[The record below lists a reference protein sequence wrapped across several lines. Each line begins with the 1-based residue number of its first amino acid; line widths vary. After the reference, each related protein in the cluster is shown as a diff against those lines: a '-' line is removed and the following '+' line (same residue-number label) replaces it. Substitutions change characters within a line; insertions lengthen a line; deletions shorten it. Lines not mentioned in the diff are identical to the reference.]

1 MPHSK
6 SLDHYQ
12 DASSASTASAAAAA
26 TPMYGMNVGCMQRHS
41 IDQPY
46 HFTPNTMYGGHF
58 APVAP
63 APYEET
69 LNEMCA
75 VGGGGGGRGGGPG
88 GGGVFV
94 NNLHPYNNVP
104 GTNGRYNPM
113 SNFPTMAA
121 GSVADAMYGMMN
133 GVGGAEMKQNGNLM
147 EGGGCYR
154 HAALNGGSFVGH
166 PLFSAYHEQMH
177 PSYYMPDPSKVPS
190 GTKQHLGSSSY
201 DTSSSSMATQTAYP
215 SAPQPGASILSSK
228 KKIYNDYDVPQS
240 SSGTGLRYGSEQ
252 KSVGGGG
259 KKLDR
264 YHKNAELLIDYESD
278 MLPEALVERNNQK
291 EYSGHHH
298 HHHHHLHHQT
308 SRNSRQSDFDSYE
321 DEQQQQQLQHE
332 PSSVNRRK
340 NQDGIGCYDSWNFVY
355 ENLQK
360 QGYSKDLGERGDF
373 FTDELGVERQGVEEE
388 DMAALRRPRA
398 KVLENDPNGGSRRE
412 STSGGSTLRRG
423 QNEKLKA
430 MKAKAAD
437 KVDGIVRQSGST
449 ASNATIKPERKH
461 ERQSSAGG
469 GPAGSGG
476 SLVQKM
482 AKTSISSRQ
491 HSGEDLL
498 GLDQH
503 PQAVA
508 TGSTSSRRN
517 SVTKKQ
523 TTALAAGPP
532 GSSTSVPPKESN
544 NNTTTTGILVNH
556 HHPHQATPSASSMS
570 TATTTTTTLGQK
582 KKTATFDTGA
592 VTIINPSPTS
602 IPTTGATL
610 SSEWNCNF
618 CTFLNPDG
626 KRICDM
632 CSKSRDFRLDG
643 ANASN
648 GTATCV

>member
-12 DASSASTASAAAAA
+12 DTSSASAAAAAAAAAA

-46 HFTPNTMYGGHF
+46 HFTPNSMYGGHF
-58 APVAP
+58 MGVAP
-63 APYEET
+63 APYEGT
-69 LNEMCA
+69 LDEMCA
-75 VGGGGGGRGGGPG
+75 VGGGGGPG
-88 GGGVFV
+88 GGAVFG
-94 NNLHPYNNVP
+94 NNHHPYNNVP

-113 SNFPTMAA
+113 PNFPT
-121 GSVADAMYGMMN
+121 GPVADAMYGAMMN
-133 GVGGAEMKQNGNLM
+133 GVAGAEMKPNGNLM

-154 HAALNGGSFVGH
+154 HGALNGGSFMSH
-166 PLFSAYHEQMH
+166 PLFPPGYPGQMH
-177 PSYYMPDPSKVPS
+177 PSYYMPDPSMVPS
-190 GTKQHLGSSSY
+190 GAKQHLGSSSY

-228 KKIYNDYDVPQS
+228 KKIYNDYDVPQP
-240 SSGTGLRYGSEQ
+240 SSGAGLRHGSEQ
-252 KSVGGGG
+252 KSAGGGG

-291 EYSGHHH
+291 EYGGHHH

-321 DEQQQQQLQHE
+321 DEQQQQQQQLQHE

-373 FTDELGVERQGVEEE
+373 FTDELGVEGQGVEEE
-388 DMAALRRPRA
+388 DMAAIRRRRA
-398 KVLENDPNGGSRRE
+398 KVLENDPSGGSRRE
-412 STSGGSTLRRG
+412 STSGGSTLRRSN
-423 QNEKLKA
+423 NEKLKA

-449 ASNATIKPERKH
+449 ASNATLKPERRH

-469 GPAGSGG
+469 GPAGSGSG

-482 AKTSISSRQ
+482 AKASISSRQ

-498 GLDQH
+498 GLDQYQ
-503 PQAVA
+503 QAVA
-508 TGSTSSRRN
+508 TGGSSSSRRN

-523 TTALAAGPP
+523 TTALAAGSP
-532 GSSTSVPPKESN
+532 GSVPPKESN
-544 NNTTTTGILVNH
+544 NNTTTSGILVNH
-556 HHPHQATPSASSMS
+556 HHIHQAATSASSIS
-570 TATTTTTTLGQK
+570 TATTTTTTLGPK

-592 VTIINPSPTS
+592 VTIINPSPAST
-602 IPTTGATL
+602 PTIAGATS